1 MIDAP
6 CGDERRRA
14 AEQRHRHVEADH
26 ERVRAC
32 HTGTTRDRGGP
43 WYPVKSIVPIVVRP
57 ATFTI
62 TTLPS
67 VAIRPSLEKTVA

>member
-1 MIDAP
+1 
-6 CGDERRRA
+6 
-14 AEQRHRHVEADH
+14 
-26 ERVRAC
+26 
-32 HTGTTRDRGGP
+32 
-43 WYPVKSIVPIVVRP
+43 VKSIVPIAVRP